1 MIQGRTFSSGND
13 VNGDTWYVDN
23 YVLLKN
29 YYDMTVSRIAARCVR
44 SGNIAIEEYKHYDYI
59 LDVLE
64 EISETGDYIVNHPDL
79 YAYVDKKIA
88 GGIQALKNNLNQF
101 KIELEQNASPEMIKQ
116 DAEELNKMKQ
126 TLGEIDK
133 SIDPTAGA
141 GMSADEIVNKLL
153 QNNSSSQE
161 SQINQSSVRPS
172 APVQPSQ
179 AQPQPARPSAPT
191 QTYQQTQDMSGDRI
205 NSSDMLDINH
215 NSSPQG

>member
-191 QTYQQTQDMSGDRI
+191 
-205 NSSDMLDINH
+205 
-215 NSSPQG
+215 

>member
-1 MIQGRTFSSGND
+1 
-13 VNGDTWYVDN
+13 
-23 YVLLKN
+23 
-29 YYDMTVSRIAARCVR
+29 
-44 SGNIAIEEYKHYDYI
+44 
-59 LDVLE
+59 
-64 EISETGDYIVNHPDL
+64 
-79 YAYVDKKIA
+79 
-88 GGIQALKNNLNQF
+88 
-101 KIELEQNASPEMIKQ
+101 
-116 DAEELNKMKQ
+116 MKQ

-179 AQPQPARPSAPT
+179 AQPQPARPSEPT